1 MSSIISARR
10 APFPESNV
18 HLGHAFRTT
27 TNVGTIRPIGFFPI
41 VPGDDVFFAGGGL
54 VRLLPIR
61 LPFLSRF
68 KVSIDMFFV
77 PYKLYC
83 KDLRDNNVS
92 TFDPNNIQF
101 PLISFA
107 PVPNADHI
115 TYSSIDYARPAAGGS
130 GTYISGDM
138 IPFVWLAEYANS
150 WNPSGYAARYSP
162 LYQDA
167 KDKEAVLVESGS
179 FMNLAGLPV
188 GFCNTKKQRSS
199 ALAGEEHFC
208 ALRPLMYV
216 DIFRNY
222 YANLQ
227 VDYVPLASEAVMNQ
241 PADDTQ
247 AAIEPIYELKA
258 SYGRRQVIKCSAL
271 DEFIEQG
278 YNFKA
283 TTEDPYFITSHFENG
298 APANP
303 LRSTEIWCGRDSAL
317 FCRSF
322 KPYFEETWINKSKY
336 DTGPGAI
343 SVQVEGDQVL
353 LTSIRSGSKILK
365 FSELS
370 VAGGYRYDDFLSVQF
385 DVRTTSDTTTPVY
398 LGSSYGYIASD
409 PLYQLAPGES
419 ANSGIGSGVGAIG
432 GTASGQI
439 NLSPRRWSFHE
450 FGEIVVLASIVPETS
465 YFTTIDPFLEKTTLN
480 TLYYPSLDRLGFQPL
495 MYRHIRNFA
504 TTVAGHIPAS
514 ATPSADNIYL
524 GYETSVDDES
534 GEPLPGS
541 SQDFYNMAVGYQ
553 PAWSEYTRLEDRI
566 TGDLS
571 TSLRP
576 WVLARVPGDV
586 QSPSEDVQPTWVP
599 NRPIQAQLLGDL
611 YNMAITPTPCY
622 DISSYF
628 SGDPFAGYL
637 NPVYMIDTYVRP
649 SDYNYLF
656 EDTSAFAHNFIFEIM
671 YQCDVRR
678 QKSKLNMPTF
688 GL

>member
-1 MSSIISARR
+1 M
-10 APFPESNV
+10 

-27 TNVGTIRPIGFFPI
+27 TNVGSIRPIGFFPI
-41 VPGDDVFFAGGGL
+41 VPGDDVFMAGGGL
-54 VRLLPIR
+54 VRLLPIK

-68 KVSIDMFFV
+68 KINIDMFFV
-77 PYKLYC
+77 PYKLYN

-107 PVPNADHI
+107 PVPTADHI
-115 TYSSIDYARPAAGGS
+115 SYQNIDYARPSVNGG

-162 LYQDA
+162 LYDDS
-167 KDKEAVLVESGS
+167 KSKEAVLVEAGS

-199 ALAGEEHFC
+199 VIAAEEHFS

-216 DIFRNY
+216 DIIRNY

-227 VDYVPLASEAVMNQ
+227 VDYIPFASEALMNQ
-241 PADDTQ
+241 PFNDDQ
-247 AAIEPIYELKA
+247 AALEPVYKLKS
-258 SYGRRQVIKCSAL
+258 SYGRRQVVKCSVL
-271 DEFIEQG
+271 DDFVERA
-278 YNFKA
+278 YNFKP
-283 TTEDPYFITSHFENG
+283 TTAEPYFITSHFEKGN
-298 APANP
+298 PANP
-303 LRSTEIWCGRDSAL
+303 LCTTEIWCGRDSGL

-336 DTGPGAI
+336 DSGPGAI
-343 SVQVEGDQVL
+343 SVQVEDNQVL

-370 VAGGYRYDDFLSVQF
+370 VAGGYRYDDFLAVQF

-398 LGSSYGYIASD
+398 LGSSSGYIASD

-419 ANSGIGSGVGAIG
+419 SESGIGTGVGAIG
-432 GTASGQI
+432 GAASGSFDI
-439 NLSPRRWSFHE
+439 SPRRWSFHE

-465 YFTTIDPFLEKTTLN
+465 YFTTVDPFLEKTTLN

-495 MYRHIRNFA
+495 MYRNVRNFA
-504 TTVAGHIPAS
+504 TAVAGHIPS
-514 ATPSADNIYL
+514 TATPTLNNLYL
-524 GYETSVDDES
+524 GYETTVDDET
-534 GEPLPGS
+534 GEPQPGS
-541 SQDFYNMAVGYQ
+541 SQDYYNMAIGYQ

-566 TGDLS
+566 TGDLA
-571 TSLRP
+571 TSLRS
-576 WVLARVPGDV
+576 WTLARVPGDV
-586 QSPSEDVQPTWVP
+586 QSINPVSLPDWIPE
-599 NRPIQAQLLGDL
+599 RPLQAQILGDL
-611 YNMAITPTPCY
+611 HNMAITPTPCY
-622 DISSYF
+622 DIESFF
-628 SGDPFAGYL
+628 SGDTFAGYAA
-637 NPVYMIDTYVRP
+637 PVYMVDSYVRP

-656 EDTSAFAHNFIFEIM
+656 EDSLASAHNFILEVV